1 MKKTK
6 YIMLISILSLV
17 LAGMMGGCAG
27 CKKAPVLLSL
37 SPNSGPD
44 TGGTPITLTG
54 ENFNVKKGATVT
66 VGGKDATNVTVQS
79 KTTITAVTPP
89 GTAGPAD
96 VVVKTPQVEQ
106 ASEPKTFTYIYTDI
120 TPPTITSTM
129 PADGSSPDYTDAMN
143 TGVAISATFNEP
155 IQQGSVTM
163 TVALETLPDALTT
176 ASGDIPGVVNYA
188 SSTTVSFTP
197 NVPLKAA
204 RKYTVSISG
213 AKDEAG
219 NVMSG
224 THTFSFELKTPP
236 RVRWYIVT
244 EADIAGEGDV
254 FERIADRPDT
264 YDDKSQAKRIIRINQ
279 ELEDYIFTRELK
291 PGQRIL
297 IK

>member
-27 CKKAPVLLSL
+27 CKKAPVLLSI

-44 TGGTPITLTG
+44 TGGTKITLTG
-54 ENFNVKKGATVT
+54 ENFNLKKGATVT
-66 VGGKDATNVTVQS
+66 VGGKAATDVNVLS
-79 KTTITAVTPP
+79 KTEITAVTPP
-89 GTAGPAD
+89 GPAGTAD

-120 TPPTITSTM
+120 TPPTITSTT
-129 PADGSSPDYTDAMN
+129 PADGSSPDYTDPMN
-143 TGVAISATFNEP
+143 AGVAIGATFSEP

-163 TVALETLPDALTT
+163 TVAMETLPDALTT
-176 ASGDIPGVVNYA
+176 ASGDIPGVVNYD
-188 SSTTVSFTP
+188 SSTTISFTP

-204 RKYTVSISG
+204 RRYTVSISG
-213 AKDEAG
+213 AKDVAG
-219 NVMSG
+219 NEMSG

-236 RVRWYIVT
+236 RMRWYIVK
-244 EADIAGEGDV
+244 EEDIAREGDIW
-254 FERIADRPDT
+254 ENIADRPDT
-264 YDDKSQAKRIIRINQ
+264 YDDKSQAKRMIKVNQ
-279 ELEDYIFTRELK
+279 DLEDYIFSRELK